1 MLIIIKTSF
10 FSGDSLITYHN
21 YSVANMHTFV
31 YRNAF
36 GYCQTASQS
45 LLLGKEPV
53 KQSRLLQLK
62 ECHKNTLVV
71 QRMLCKKNAKSL
83 FCDM

>member
-21 YSVANMHTFV
+21 YSANMHTFV

-71 QRMLCKKNAKSL
+71 QRMLCKKNGKSL
-83 FCDM
+83 FCDL